1 MTRQS
6 SSTSIDLNAIL
17 AGGGKMGVLIRSFDW
32 SQTPLGPI
40 ESWPQSLLTSV
51 SIILNSQHP
60 MWIGWGPENTF
71 LYNDPY
77 IDVLSL
83 AKHPWAL
90 GRPAAEVWAE
100 IWDICGPLAD
110 KVFQRGEPSFV
121 SDVQLFMSR
130 GDVLEETYYSF
141 SYSPIRDETGNVGGL
156 FCPSAET
163 TAKILSER
171 RLATLSELSG
181 RALSEKSSDAIW
193 KAAAEALSKNTAD
206 IPFALLY
213 RLSSDRN
220 QCHLMEHFGLDPATG
235 LVRETL
241 DGHEKAEDQLWPLQ
255 NVRDSLH
262 PLVCDLS
269 TIPHR
274 PMGLAQ
280 QTVQKALVLPIVC
293 PGQNHASGILIA
305 GINPCRKLDSEYETF
320 LKLAANQMAAALQS
334 AEAYES
340 EKSRAEK
347 LAELDQ
353 AKTRFFSNISH
364 EFRTPLTLMLGPLE
378 DILAKPDLSAST
390 VREEVEVAHRNSLRL
405 LKLVNTLLDFSR
417 IEAGRIQARYEEMD
431 VASFTTDL
439 ASMFRSTIER
449 AGLRFYLDCQTISH
463 PTFIDPDMWEKI
475 VLNLLSNAFKFTL
488 HGGITVR
495 MHEADQKLILTVS
508 DTGIGIPPEAL
519 PDLFKRFHRVDGAR
533 GRTHEGSGIGLA
545 LVHEL
550 VHLHGGTIDVQS
562 IPGKGTRFRIMI
574 PTGSSHL
581 PADRLIRSQG
591 QATRTTRAA
600 AYIEEARRWL
610 GGSMDSLP
618 PSPQTMDPRF
628 MMTSGAR
635 VLLVDDNA
643 DMREYL
649 QKILQQNWTVVTAS
663 NGAEAWEIAREILPD
678 LVLTDV
684 MMPVLDGFGLL
695 KALREDPRTRLIPII
710 MLSARAGEESR
721 AEGMEA
727 GADDY
732 LAKPFSARELLARVG
747 ANLEMARIT
756 REAREREHMLRREAE
771 EAHATTLAVLES
783 IGDGYLGL
791 GPNWEVTAFNIQAEK
806 INGLPRED
814 VLGRN
819 HWELWPASIGTSLEQ
834 EYRRVALDR
843 QPRVV
848 ENYYEPMGRW
858 FEINI
863 YPAKDGGISCFFRDI
878 TERKEAMLRQ
888 DLARRELQSIF
899 KHAPVGM
906 AVLEA
911 ENYTYSLVNDEF
923 IKLWTGSPDVLGRT
937 FLDVTPDAREQGFLS
952 ILDRVYQG
960 GQAETIHD
968 MPVRSRQADGRL
980 QEYHVA
986 FVYAPKLD
994 DKGRVTGVV
1003 AIVIDITARKKA
1015 EQEREQLLAHLTE
1028 VDRRKDEFLAVLS
1041 HELRSPLN
1049 VIGGHAELLRYEEP
1063 GTQEFMDSLDAIERN
1078 TKAQTQLIS
1087 DLLDISRIVTG
1098 KFLLDVSSFALI
1110 PVVHAAVDAVRFG
1123 AESKGVRII
1132 LQLDPRV
1139 HSFMGDATRV
1149 QQLIWNLLSNAV
1161 KFTMPGGSVTLA
1173 TEPLHGA
1180 IEIRVTDTGKGI
1192 SPDFLP
1198 YVFDRFHQEDAS
1210 NTRKFGGLGLG
1221 LAIVRHIAELHGG
1234 SVEATSEGRDKGSTF
1249 TVRLPVRIHKPHE
1262 ILDDTA
1268 EDKSAQRAR
1277 RPLQG
1282 LSILVIDDQQDAREM
1297 VSKAFHH
1304 MGALNNLA
1312 PSGAAALELLTIKK
1326 FDAIVC
1332 DVGMPEMN
1340 GLEFIQRWRAIEKER
1355 RLPMTPAIALTAY
1368 ASEQDRLEA
1377 LEAGFQAHLAKP
1389 MRISELS
1396 KAVAAICKNTLNN

>member
-6 SSTSIDLNAIL
+6 SSTPIDLNAIL

-32 SQTPLGPI
+32 STTPLGPI

-60 MWIGWGPENTF
+60 MWIGWGPVNTF

-130 GDVLEETYYSF
+130 GDCLEETYYSF
-141 SYSPIRDETGNVGGL
+141 SYSPIRDETGSVGGL

-181 RALSEKSSDAIW
+181 RALSEKSSDAVW
-193 KAAAEALSKNTAD
+193 KAAAEALSKNPAD

-220 QCHLMEHFGLDPATG
+220 QSHLMEHFGLDSATG
-235 LVRETL
+235 LLYEDL
-241 DGHEKAEDQLWPLQ
+241 DVHGKAEGQLWPLQ
-255 NVRDSLH
+255 SVVDSLH
-262 PLVCDLS
+262 PQVCDLS
-269 TIPHR
+269 GIPHR
-274 PMGLAQ
+274 PTGLAQ
-280 QTVQKALVLPIVC
+280 QTVHEALVLPIVS
-293 PGQNHASGILIA
+293 PGQDQASGILIA
-305 GINPCRKLDSEYETF
+305 GINPCRKLDTEYETF

-378 DILAKPDLSAST
+378 DILAKPDLSPDK

-417 IEAGRIQARYEEMD
+417 IEAGRIQARYEELD
-431 VASFTTDL
+431 VATFTTDL

-449 AGLRFYLDCQTISH
+449 AGLNLYLECHAVQH

-488 HGGITVR
+488 QGGITVR
-495 MHEADQKLILTVS
+495 LHEADQTLILTVS

-545 LVHEL
+545 LVHDL

-562 IPGKGTRFRIMI
+562 IPGEGTRFRIMI

-581 PADRLIRSQG
+581 PADRIVSQG
-591 QATRTTRAA
+591 QGSRTTRAA

-610 GGSMDSLP
+610 GGHGETLP
-618 PSPQTMDPRF
+618 PSHDMDPRF
-628 MMTSGAR
+628 KMTSGAR

-649 QKILQQNWTVVTAS
+649 QKILQQNWTVMTAS
-663 NGAEAWEIAREILPD
+663 NGAEAWEIARATVPD

-684 MMPVLDGFGLL
+684 MMPILDGFGLL

-747 ANLEMARIT
+747 ANLEMARIS

-791 GPNWEVTAFNIQAEK
+791 GPNWEITAFNVQAEK
-806 INGLPRED
+806 INGLRRED
-814 VLGRN
+814 VLGKT
-819 HWELWPASIGTSLEQ
+819 HWEVWPASVGTSLEQ
-834 EYRRVALDR
+834 EYRRAAIER
-843 QPRVV
+843 KPRVI
-848 ENYYEPMGRW
+848 ENFYEPLGRW
-858 FEINI
+858 FEVNI

-878 TERKEAMLRQ
+878 TERKEAMLRH

-906 AVLEA
+906 AVLEGA
-911 ENYTYSLVNDEF
+911 DYTYSLVNDEF
-923 IKLWTGSPDVLGRT
+923 IKLWTGSSDVLGRT
-937 FLDVTPDAREQGFLS
+937 FLDVTPDAREQGFLA

-968 MPVRSRQADGRL
+968 MPVRSRLTDGRL
-980 QEYHVA
+980 QEFHVA

-1015 EQEREQLLAHLTE
+1015 EQEREKLLAHLTE

-1098 KFLLDVSSFALI
+1098 KFLLDVSSFALT

-1123 AESKGVRII
+1123 AESKGVRIN

-1139 HSFMGDATRV
+1139 DSFMGDAMRV

-1161 KFTMPGGSVTLA
+1161 KFTAPGGSVTLA
-1173 TEPLHGA
+1173 TELLNGA
-1180 IEIRVTDTGKGI
+1180 IAIRVNDTGKGI

-1234 SVEATSEGRDKGSTF
+1234 SVAASSEGRNKGSTF
-1249 TVRLPVRIHKPHE
+1249 TIRLPVRIHNPHE
-1262 ILDDTA
+1262 VLDDTA
-1268 EDKSAQRAR
+1268 EEKSLQRAR
-1277 RPLQG
+1277 RPLEG
-1282 LSILVIDDQQDAREM
+1282 LSILVVDDQQDAREM

-1304 MGALNNLA
+1304 MGAINNLA

-1355 RLPMTPAIALTAY
+1355 QLTITPAIALTAY

-1377 LEAGFQAHLAKP
+1377 LEAGFQAHLTKP

-1396 KAVAAICKNTLNN
+1396 KAVAAICKDALDN